1 MRFDYHEGEGQQSY
15 VAVGNRRILCKGGG
29 GGGDGGAAKR
39 ERERQA
45 RIAAGTEQVNSIF
58 GIGNDQAAAQ
68 RASLYDATKNDTR
81 QFYTQQLEE
90 DKAAAQRALEFQKAR
105 QGIIGSSQ
113 ANDLDSQFQ
122 KRYDRGLLEVA
133 NRADN
138 AATQFRTSDEQ
149 ARLNLISKVVA
160 GLDQGT
166 AAQNAISTLQT
177 NQNAAKEAYQSERM
191 GNVFAD
197 LIGTYNGVQYQNGM
211 NAAKQQG
218 TNQYGNYVP
227 AQDGV
232 TGTVTKS

>member
-1 MRFDYHEGEGQQSY
+1 MRFDYHEGEGPQSY

-29 GGGDGGAAKR
+29 GGGDGGAAQR
-39 ERERQA
+39 EAERQQ
-45 RIAAGTEQVNSIF
+45 RIAAGTQQVNSIF

-68 RASLYDATKNDTR
+68 RAALYDTTKNDTR
-81 QFYTQQLEE
+81 QFYTNQLEE
-90 DKAAAQRALEFQKAR
+90 DKAAAQRSLEFQKAR

-113 ANDLDSQFQ
+113 ANDLDTEFQ
-122 KRYDRGLLEVA
+122 KRYDRGLLDVA

-149 ARLNLISKVVA
+149 SRLNLISKVVA

-166 AAQNAISTLQT
+166 AAQNALSTLQT

-191 GNVFAD
+191 ANVFSD
-197 LIGTYNGVQYQNGM
+197 LLGTYNGAQYQNGM
-211 NAAKQQG
+211 SAAKAQG

-227 AQDGV
+227 TQDGI
-232 TGTVTKS
+232 TGTVTQS